1 MYKKDSAEYK
11 DITAKRGK
19 VKDDRNK
26 LKEAYMATVKDW
38 LTKLPKDSSSFKYYN
53 GFITRYDARYGRYR
67 DPVKALRAGAEALPS
82 TKVLAGWYKSTNTDG

>member
-26 LKEAYMATVKDW
+26 LKEESYMATVTDW

-67 DPVKALRAGAEALPS
+67 EPVKALRAGAEALTR
-82 TKVLAGWYKSTNTDG
+82 TKVLA